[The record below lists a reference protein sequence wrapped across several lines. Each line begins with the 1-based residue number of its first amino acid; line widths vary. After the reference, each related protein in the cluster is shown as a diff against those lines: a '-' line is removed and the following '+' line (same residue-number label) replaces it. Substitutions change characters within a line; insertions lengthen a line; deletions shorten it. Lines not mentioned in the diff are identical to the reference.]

1 MASTNAE
8 IDQGDNEKRKGND
21 MVTTVLKS
29 ESIDFHQAEEEE
41 QYLGN
46 ASFFTYMLVF
56 CVAIGGFLFGYDT
69 GVISGALQPM
79 QEVFHM
85 STVRQEVVVSGTT
98 IGAIVGGAAAGVL
111 SDRFGRKPLI
121 IFSDLVFIAGALL
134 QALAKSYAVL
144 LLGRLVVGIGVGMA
158 SMLVPV
164 YISELSPRHI
174 RGRLTTLN
182 TLVVTFGQ
190 VIAYVINIAF
200 SNVDEGWRYM
210 FGLAGIPAL
219 FQLVALL
226 VMPFL
231 PESPRRSVIVNQ
243 PDKAK
248 ASLRKI
254 YGDSVSDTFL
264 DKEVANIAHDVEIT
278 RSSTY
283 KDFLLRENYW
293 PLIIACMLQAAQ
305 QFSGFNTAMYY
316 AATILRMAGFRS
328 HQDSTTVAI
337 IVSATNMVFTIVAVI
352 VIDRAGRRRMLIIT
366 MLIMAAGL
374 IALGATFAAQQ
385 GFITAQ
391 DDCSA
396 YTTHCA
402 RCVMDDK
409 CGWSISQDKCM
420 LLEGLG
426 SDLYESKTG
435 CPPRGNDT
443 AITAMLILF
452 LIIYVAGYALGL
464 GYAPWVIQSEVFPI
478 ALRGKGN
485 GVATA
490 VNWIC
495 NLVVS
500 ITYLSMINS
509 MTTAGTFWFYAGLS
523 LIFWLLVFFFVPE
536 TSRHS
541 LEEMKVIF
549 QKKK

>member
-1 MASTNAE
+1 
-8 IDQGDNEKRKGND
+8 
-21 MVTTVLKS
+21 
-29 ESIDFHQAEEEE
+29 
-41 QYLGN
+41 
-46 ASFFTYMLVF
+46 
-56 CVAIGGFLFGYDT
+56 
-69 GVISGALQPM
+69 
-79 QEVFHM
+79 
-85 STVRQEVVVSGTT
+85 
-98 IGAIVGGAAAGVL
+98 
-111 SDRFGRKPLI
+111 
-121 IFSDLVFIAGALL
+121 
-134 QALAKSYAVL
+134 
-144 LLGRLVVGIGVGMA
+144 
-158 SMLVPV
+158 
-164 YISELSPRHI
+164 
-174 RGRLTTLN
+174 
-182 TLVVTFGQ
+182 
-190 VIAYVINIAF
+190 
-200 SNVDEGWRYM
+200 
-210 FGLAGIPAL
+210 
-219 FQLVALL
+219 
-226 VMPFL
+226 MPFL

-254 YGDSVSDTFL
+254 YGESVSESFL

-293 PLIIACMLQAAQ
+293 PLIIGNIIWGEKERKRYTYILFFIACMLQAAQ

-374 IALGATFAAQQ
+374 LALGATFAAQQ

-391 DDCSA
+391 DDCTA

-464 GYAPWVIQSEVFPI
+464 GYAP
-478 ALRGKGN
+478 
-485 GVATA
+485 
-490 VNWIC
+490 
-495 NLVVS
+495 
-500 ITYLSMINS
+500 
-509 MTTAGTFWFYAGLS
+509 
-523 LIFWLLVFFFVPE
+523 
-536 TSRHS
+536 
-541 LEEMKVIF
+541 
-549 QKKK
+549 

>member
-1 MASTNAE
+1 MFVPAA
-8 IDQGDNEKRKGND
+8 
-21 MVTTVLKS
+21 
-29 ESIDFHQAEEEE
+29 
-41 QYLGN
+41 
-46 ASFFTYMLVF
+46 
-56 CVAIGGFLFGYDT
+56 
-69 GVISGALQPM
+69 
-79 QEVFHM
+79 
-85 STVRQEVVVSGTT
+85 T

-144 LLGRLVVGIGVGMA
+144 LVGRLVVGIGVGMA

-200 SNVDEGWRYM
+200 SNVNEGWRYM

-219 FQLVALL
+219 FQLV

-243 PDKAK
+243 LDKAK
-248 ASLRKI
+248 ASLRKV
-254 YGDSVSDTFL
+254 YGESVSESFL

-391 DDCSA
+391 SDCSA

-402 RCVMDDK
+402 RCVMDDN

-420 LLEGLG
+420 PLDVLG
-426 SDLYESKTG
+426 SDLFNSKTG
-435 CPPRGNDT
+435 CPARGNDT

-536 TSRHS
+536 TSGHS

-549 QKKK
+549 QKRK